1 MLREDKWHQ
10 DVMSTNDISET
21 MTIGESGKIRA
32 ATERIGEKNRQ
43 PEYAG
48 FAEMAC
54 AY

>member
-1 MLREDKWHQ
+1 MTCSD
-10 DVMSTNDISET
+10 T
-21 MTIGESGKIRA
+21 MTIRESGKIRA
-32 ATERIGEKNRQ
+32 VPEIIGEKNRQ

>member
-1 MLREDKWHQ
+1 
-10 DVMSTNDISET
+10 MSCLLMTCSDT

-32 ATERIGEKNRQ
+32 VPEISGEKNRQ

-48 FAEMAC
+48 FAEMAI